1 MNLTSKARADL
12 RPLPAEFFFPVCSP
26 ELANSGG
33 LNHVALFDTSSMTA
47 SWNAWHSSKFRGV
60 PSNPVNFSSTVVVP
74 QTAAINGLGLAP
86 SHTNLFEAASI
97 AGQLVRPYD
106 DQIKTK
112 ERYFISEL
120 HNNEQTPT
128 SSAFLKWLDEQ
139 VGS

>member
-1 MNLTSKARADL
+1 
-12 RPLPAEFFFPVCSP
+12 
-26 ELANSGG
+26 
-33 LNHVALFDTSSMTA
+33 MTA